1 MLAKQWAT
9 FWGWGVG
16 VGDGM
21 VTLSP
26 TLLVLGY
33 SNSINIGHFT
43 LAPFKAEKDA
53 LRILL

>member
-1 MLAKQWAT
+1 MCWLSN
-9 FWGWGVG
+9 GPPLGG
-16 VGDGM
+16 GDGM

-33 SNSINIGHFT
+33 RNSINVGHFT
-43 LAPFKAEKDA
+43 LVEYLAPFKAEKDA